1 MFWRQS
7 RNYALKPN
15 ILSRLTII
23 LWRIAPV
30 TVGSPHEFHGAL
42 AGQSTRF
49 FHGHWVSAERLIELV
64 FIEVQKLRYY
74 IEEEFIVKKLAKKQN
89 KTMKRLLKE
98 ERKNITLIND
108 QILLNKHAFMII
120 ESQNRFF
127 ENLGL

>member
-1 MFWRQS
+1 MKEKPKDEDGSVWTKLAEFYKFSSIQI
-7 RNYALKPN
+7 LKK
-15 ILSRLTII
+15 
-23 LWRIAPV
+23 
-30 TVGSPHEFHGAL
+30 
-42 AGQSTRF
+42 QKK
-49 FHGHWVSAERLIELV
+49 IELV

-127 ENLGL
+127 ENLGLWFNYIKPLSS